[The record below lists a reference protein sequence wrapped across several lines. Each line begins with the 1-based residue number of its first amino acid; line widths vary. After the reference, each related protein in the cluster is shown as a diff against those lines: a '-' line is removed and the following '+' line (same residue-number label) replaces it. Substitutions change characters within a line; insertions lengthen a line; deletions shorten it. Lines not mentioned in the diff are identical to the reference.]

1 MSVALVNSNRIK
13 PPIAPIGL
21 DYVAEA
27 VNAAGH
33 RVEILDLCWEDDW
46 QAAVDRFF
54 ARDHFDLVGLTLRN
68 TDDCMFSSRQSFLG
82 DFAAMIEV
90 VRQQTD
96 ALIALGGVGFS
107 AMPEQV
113 MACCQADVGIWG
125 EGEFALVELADRIE
139 ERRDWHSLPNLIWRD
154 GDHLRRN
161 PPSAPPLTD
170 LPAMS
175 RTWIDN
181 PRYFREGGQAG
192 FETRRGC
199 PFHCVYCAEPLAKGN
214 RVRLR
219 PAAAVADELEAL
231 LAQGIDHL
239 HTCDSEFNVPPEHA
253 VEVCREIVRRGLG
266 DKLRWYAYCSPAPFS
281 PQLAELMRQAG
292 CAGINFGADSGDA
305 EILKR
310 LRRNFTPEDIAS
322 SVRWCKE
329 ADIVVMLDLLL
340 GSPGETEESLRRTI
354 ELMKRI
360 EPERVGVSL
369 GVRIYPGTELA
380 GLVQQRGLKEGL
392 VGGEDPSDPL
402 FFVEP
407 KIAPFADELL
417 EELIGDD
424 RRFFFNPSGPEKN
437 YNYNDNQLLV
447 DAIGEGY
454 RGAYWDILRR
464 CADGSATR

>member
-1 MSVALVNSNRIK
+1 MRVALVNSNRIK

-33 RVEILDLCWEDDW
+33 RVEVLDLCWADDW
-46 QAAVDRFF
+46 QAAIDRFF

-82 DFAAMIEV
+82 GFAAIVET

-96 ALIALGGVGFS
+96 ALLALGGIGFS

-113 MACCQADVGIWG
+113 MRCCQADVGIWG

-139 ERRDWHSLPNLIWRD
+139 ERRDWCSLPNLIWRD

-161 PPSAPPLTD
+161 PPSVPSLTD

-175 RTWIDN
+175 RTWVDN
-181 PRYFREGGQAG
+181 SRYFREGGQAG

-199 PFHCVYCAEPLAKGN
+199 PCRCVYCADPLAKGN
-214 RVRLR
+214 SVRLR
-219 PAAAVADELEAL
+219 PAVAVADELEAL
-231 LAQGIDHL
+231 LGQGIDHL
-239 HTCDSEFNVPPEHA
+239 HTCDSEFNVPFEHA

-266 DKLRWYAYCSPAPFS
+266 SKLRWYAYCSPAPFS
-281 PQLAELMRQAG
+281 PELAGLMRRAG

-305 EILKR
+305 GMLKR
-310 LRRNFTPEDIAS
+310 LRRNFTPEDIVS
-322 SVRWCKE
+322 SVRWCQE
-329 ADIVVMLDLLL
+329 AGIVVMLDLLL

-354 ELMKRI
+354 ELMRRSG
-360 EPERVGVSL
+360 PERVGVSL

-380 GLVQQRGLKEGL
+380 GLVEQEELKEGL
-392 VGGEDPSDPL
+392 VGGEDLSDPL
-402 FFVEP
+402 FFIEP
-407 KIAPFADELL
+407 KVAPFADELL

-424 RRFFFNPSGPEKN
+424 RRFFFNPSGPDKN
-437 YNYNDNQLLV
+437 YNYNDNQVLV

-464 CADGSATR
+464 CADGSATK